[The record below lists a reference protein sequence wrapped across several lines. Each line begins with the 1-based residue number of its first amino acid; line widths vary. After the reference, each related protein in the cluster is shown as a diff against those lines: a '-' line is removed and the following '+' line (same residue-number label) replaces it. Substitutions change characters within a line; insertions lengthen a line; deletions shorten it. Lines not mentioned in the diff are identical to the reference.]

1 MEIKTISQVSYKN
14 RDTCRILDR
23 GVDYV
28 VTDRGD
34 ISLLKSFNS
43 GDITVTYN
51 IQRVFS
57 PQKSRVIFLDID
69 GVIQPTRLIV
79 ANGFKTAHMGD
90 YSLECFDSVAL
101 KVIRR
106 LCEVA
111 DASVVFSS
119 TWVEN
124 PVTSESIIRLGD
136 VMELPVSGFV
146 DSEVP
151 FSEKRGQM
159 VKNWLSKH
167 PSVKEYICLD
177 DEIGHYTEDQLSRV
191 VQVNA
196 DQGLSV
202 ENMESMCELLS
213 LHLSDLRKGEAQ

>member
-1 MEIKTISQVSYKN
+1 MEIKTISQVSYKH
-14 RDTCRILDR
+14 RDTRYVLER
-23 GVDYV
+23 GVDYI

-34 ISLLKSFNS
+34 ISLLKSFIP
-43 GDITVTYN
+43 GDISVTYN
-51 IQRVFS
+51 VQRVFS

-69 GVIQPTRLIV
+69 GVIQPTRVIV
-79 ANGFKTAHMGD
+79 ANGLKTAHMGN
-90 YSLECFDSVAL
+90 YTRESFDAVAL
-101 KVIRR
+101 KMIRR

-111 DASVVFSS
+111 DASVVFAS

-124 PVTSESIIRLGD
+124 PVSSEVIIRLGD
-136 VMELPVSGFV
+136 AMDLPVSGFV

-159 VKNWLSKH
+159 VKNWLGKY

-177 DEIGHYTEDQLSRV
+177 DEVEHYMEEQLPRV
-191 VQVNA
+191 IQVDA

-202 ENMESMCELLS
+202 KNMESMCELLS
-213 LHLSDLRKGEAQ
+213 LHLTDLCKGNV